1 MLLGPQKSK
10 VSENKYAKPYCQCF
24 KKREPVPRK
33 QVNPCSCGEDVEVRE
48 WKWQQP
54 DESQSWLVF
63 EDNQKQVTFHPFYSS
78 GTAAVRGDAAF
89 NRDHHYYWEIKMLT
103 ATYGTDIMVGIG
115 TDKVNIADSRF
126 RFTSL
131 LGEDEHS
138 YGLSYK
144 GAVQHDAKKADS
156 PGFCRGSIVGVRVD
170 MWQGTLEFYLN
181 REPQGIS
188 FYNLRRHQNLF
199 PMVCSTAAQSTM
211 RLIYAASW
219 RASLLVDAAKI
230 LSASVSE
237 EERARIPPGL
247 WRLLR
252 PHFWMLMPTEAQS
265 IMRLIYAA
273 SWRASLLVDAA
284 KILSAS
290 VSEEERARMQCKKGC
305 GHAHLAHNGGSA
317 PARIPPGLWR
327 LLRPHFWMLMPTE
340 GELSNVLVDVAITIS
355 MVCSTAAQSIMR
367 MIYAASW
374 RASLLVDAGKILSA
388 SVSEEER
395 ARIPP
400 GLWRL
405 LRPHFWMLMPT
416 EDCLPDT
423 SQQESPM
430 DFEEV
435 SDSVLSALFPSP
447 YMNGLYVDSVQPGY
461 RLVVWEDTG
470 IVN

>member
-1 MLLGPQKSK
+1 MLVGPQKSK
-10 VSENKYAKPYCQCF
+10 VSENKCAKPYCQCF
-24 KKREPVPRK
+24 KKREPVPWK

-54 DESQSWLVF
+54 EESQSWVVF

-78 GTAAVRGDAAF
+78 GTAAVRGDSAF
-89 NRDHHYYWEIKMLT
+89 SRDHHYYWEIKMLT
-103 ATYGTDIMVGIG
+103 DTYGTDIMVGIG

-144 GAVQHDAKKADS
+144 GAVRHDAKKTDS

-181 REPQGIS
+181 RKPQGIS

-247 WRLLR
+247 WRLFR
-252 PHFWMLMPTEAQS
+252 PHFWMLMPTEGELFNLLLDVAKTISTVCSITAQS
-265 IMRLIYAA
+265 TMRLIYAA

-290 VSEEERARMQCKKGC
+290 VSEEERAR
-305 GHAHLAHNGGSA
+305 
-317 PARIPPGLWR
+317 IPPGLWR
-327 LLRPHFWMLMPTE
+327 LFRPHFCMLMPTE
-340 GELSNVLVDVAITIS
+340 GELFNLFLDVGKTIS
-355 MVCSTAAQSIMR
+355 TVCSIAAESTMR
-367 MIYAASW
+367 LIYAASW
-374 RASLLVDAGKILSA
+374 RASLLVDAAKILSA

-405 LRPHFWMLMPT
+405 FRPHFWMLMPT
-416 EDCLPDT
+416 EDCVPDT
-423 SQQESPM
+423 SQQEESPM

-435 SDSVLSALFPSP
+435 SDSMRRSSGVKRRHWQITRARARRPETLA
-447 YMNGLYVDSVQPGY
+447 
-461 RLVVWEDTG
+461 
-470 IVN
+470 